1 MFPGASLARSVAQQ
15 GFDFILVDTEH
26 GNIDDAAMHA
36 AVQAIAAENVA
47 SIIRIAA
54 PENWM
59 VKRALDTGAHGIL
72 CPMMNNAEDARRLVS
87 YAKFPSPKAVRDA
100 NVNNPNHIEGV
111 RGVGSPFAPA
121 AFRQGMVD
129 YVAEWNHN
137 CFVAV
142 QIETAEGLANV
153 DEIAAVPGIDMLFI
167 GPNDL
172 TSSLGFPFHLHP
184 TLPESQEAFKQV
196 LAAARKHNKFAGMFC
211 TSADGVRK
219 AWEQGYDFMNL
230 GADVVAMGVWNAT
243 ELGKLGEIRK

>member
-1 MFPGASLARSVAQQ
+1 M
-15 GFDFILVDTEH
+15 
-26 GNIDDAAMHA
+26 
-36 AVQAIAAENVA
+36 
-47 SIIRIAA
+47 
-54 PENWM
+54 
-59 VKRALDTGAHGIL
+59 
-72 CPMMNNAEDARRLVS
+72 
-87 YAKFPSPKAVRDA
+87 
-100 NVNNPNHIEGV
+100 
-111 RGVGSPFAPA
+111 
-121 AFRQGMVD
+121 D

-153 DEIAAVPGIDMLFI
+153 DEIAAVPGIGTYLSYGHKSQELILALHPHSDMLFI

-219 AWEQGYDFMNL
+219 AWEQGC
-230 GADVVAMGVWNAT
+230 
-243 ELGKLGEIRK
+243 